1 MIHVISDPT
10 IRALMNFEV
19 SVHSTGE
26 TLTELLC
33 ANLCMQTFHWTF
45 FCYLFLRNTV
55 NVYDM
60 VEETDYEKLLNEY
73 SANHWT

>member
-33 ANLCMQTFHWTF
+33 ANICMQTFHF
-45 FCYLFLRNTV
+45 F
-55 NVYDM
+55 
-60 VEETDYEKLLNEY
+60 LLSIFAKY
-73 SANHWT
+73 CQCLLHGRRD